1 MKFIVTNA
9 KKLNDIE
16 IVSGQLIFVRDER
29 IIYLDSDIRTP
40 FTQMIYVST
49 EAQRQTIASPLKGFY
64 FVEETSI
71 LWHFD
76 KTKGWEQITSAPDER
91 LVFDTCDNFPAQGKT
106 GVLYCAPNAIYQWNT
121 EAQSYIEMGKQIWE
135 DLK

>member
-71 LWHFD
+71 L
-76 KTKGWEQITSAPDER
+76 
-91 LVFDTCDNFPAQGKT
+91 
-106 GVLYCAPNAIYQWNT
+106 
-121 EAQSYIEMGKQIWE
+121 
-135 DLK
+135 

>member
-49 EAQRQTIASPLKGFY
+49 EVQRQAISSPLKGFY
-64 FVEETSI
+64 FVEETSV

-106 GVLYCAPNAIYQWNT
+106 GVLYCAPEAIYQWNT
-121 EAQSYIEMGKQIWE
+121 SLSSYVKMGEQVWE
-135 DLK
+135 NI

>member
-9 KKLNDIE
+9 KKLNDIK

>member
-76 KTKGWEQITSAPDER
+76 KTKGWEQMTSAPDER
-91 LVFDTCDNFPAQGKT
+91 LVFDNYDNFPVKGKT
-106 GVLYCAPNAIYQWNT
+106 GVLYCAPEAIYQWNT
-121 EAQSYIEMGKQIWE
+121 SLSSYIKMGEQVWE
-135 DLK
+135 NI